1 MTRMNRVTLAL
12 MILGGL
18 GMTVVISPSHVR
30 AAGVHTSGET
40 GEGNAASFSDEF
52 KKAYAAA
59 GVDQSDPSCIAKLE
73 AMLSQFTRDEEQAEI
88 QLSLGVIHGQRT
100 GLVDPA
106 KAVLHFT
113 EALHYELPPT
123 VRTRVFVWRGNAQEQ
138 QEHRRAALMDYIRGL
153 LICTQFD
160 LSHGWP
166 ADPPRLSEDT
176 REETAVDPSS
186 SRGTEVRT
194 GPASAEYLLQSRLIR
209 IEREML
215 MHRFYLVE
223 AVKRVTTKEKLSG
236 RDLDKEI
243 AFIVSDSRRARQI
256 SGWCASENRR
266 PWP

>member
-18 GMTVVISPSHVR
+18 GTTVVVSLSHVR
-30 AAGVHTSGET
+30 AAHTSGEP

-59 GVDQSDPSCIAKLE
+59 GVDQTDPSCIAKLE
-73 AMLSQFTRDEEQAEI
+73 VMLSRFSKDEEQAEI

-100 GLVDPA
+100 GLVEPA

-113 EALHYELPPT
+113 KALRYELPPT

-138 QEHRRAALMDYIRGL
+138 QERRRAALMDYIRGL

-166 ADPPRLSEDT
+166 ADPPRLPEDT
-176 REETAVDPSS
+176 RKETAVDPRA

-223 AVKRVTTKEKLSG
+223 AVKRLTTKEKLSG
-236 RDLDKEI
+236 QDLDKEI